1 MGKREARMNRMVEVV
16 HSRGFIPI
24 REMAQ
29 LLGVSEMTVRRDL
42 AAVEKGGLVQNVNG
56 VLVSS
61 TGRTLDFLGKK
72 YDLAEETQ
80 VENEAKVLI
89 GRLAVSMIRPGDC
102 VILDIGTTT
111 EQIAA
116 QVPPDLEFEALCFT
130 MNILGRLCGKPG
142 VKVALAGGF
151 YYPDTQL
158 FVSEEGIDFI
168 RGVRA
173 NKLFLSAA
181 GIREDLGISCV
192 NSYEVPLKRAAI
204 RSAEQH
210 ILVADSKK
218 FGVVRPAYFCDL
230 ADIDAIITDTGLSGE
245 WAEIIRSKGI
255 RLYQV

>member
-16 HSRGFIPI
+16 HSRGYIPI

-42 AAVEKGGLVQNVNG
+42 AAVERGGLVQNVNG
-56 VLVSS
+56 VLVSG
-61 TGRTLDFLGKK
+61 TGRPLERLEKHYDFE
-72 YDLAEETQ
+72 EETR

-89 GRLAVSMIRPGDC
+89 GRLAAGLIQPGDC

-116 QVPPDLEFEALCFT
+116 HIPPDLEMEALCFT
-130 MNILGRLCGKPG
+130 MNILRHLCGRPN

-151 YYPDTQL
+151 YYPRTQL
-158 FVSEEGIDFI
+158 FVSEEGVDFI
-168 RGVRA
+168 RGIRA
-173 NKLFLSAA
+173 NKLFISAA

-192 NSYEVPLKRAAI
+192 NSYEVPLKRAAL

-218 FGVVRPAYFCDL
+218 FGVVRPGYFCDL
-230 ADIDAIITDTGLSGE
+230 SDVDTIITDTGLSRE
-245 WAEIIRSKGI
+245 WVELIRGRGI
-255 RLYQV
+255 ELYQV